1 MKYQR
6 LIVMGAASALALAA
20 AIASAQ
26 DAVKADPDK
35 NTVLL
40 ENDRVRVLE
49 VTNPV
54 GGTLKMH
61 SHPAHILYF
70 LEGARATMTT
80 ADGKVTQLESKKG
93 EVRWVDPVTHKVENK
108 GSAPIRTIVI
118 ELKDGAK

>member
-6 LIVMGAASALALAA
+6 RIVLGTASALALAA

-35 NTVLL
+35 NKVLF

-70 LEGARATMTT
+70 LEGAKATMTT
-80 ADGKVTQLESKKG
+80 ADGRATELEGKKG
-93 EVRWVDPVTHKVENK
+93 EARWVDPVTHKVENK
-108 GSAPIRTIVI
+108 GSTPIRAIVV